1 MKKLMFTLAA
11 FAVAFTSANAQ
22 KQLGGEHNVEVS
34 FNPFGANPINAS
46 VIKYRNFLD
55 DDAAL
60 RVTLGLNNTSNSY
73 LVVPENSLQEA
84 GQVLRCYRQ
93 HRQCRH
99 PHTDCCL
106 PSR

>member
-22 KQLGGEHNVEVS
+22 KQLGGEHNIEVS

-60 RVTLGLNNTSNSY
+60 RVTLGLNNTGNRY
-73 LVVPENSLQEA
+73 LVVPENSLQDGNA
-84 GQVLRCYRQ
+84 GGTLTHDDLFLLNDYSQM
-93 HRQCRH
+93 
-99 PHTDCCL
+99 P
-106 PSR
+106 